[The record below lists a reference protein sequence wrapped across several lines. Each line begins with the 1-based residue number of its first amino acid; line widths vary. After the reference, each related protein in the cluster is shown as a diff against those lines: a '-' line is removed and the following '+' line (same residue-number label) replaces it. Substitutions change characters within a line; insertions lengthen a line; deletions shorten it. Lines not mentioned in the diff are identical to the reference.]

1 MRASVEVQWFFP
13 IKFAW
18 YKKLMASLYLLIPVS
33 LIFCALAVA
42 IFFWA
47 VNSGQYDDLDGEGE
61 RLLFSD
67 DSLDNSDC
75 DEDQETGCVGM
86 ESTEKKEVEE
96 NLGNKKTAKKG
107 SDTDG

>member
-18 YKKLMASLYLLIPVS
+18 YKKLMASL
-33 LIFCALAVA
+33 
-42 IFFWA
+42 FWA

-67 DSLDNSDC
+67 DSLDNPDC

-96 NLGNKKTAKKG
+96 NLGNKKTAEKG